1 MITDFFI
8 NLWTSICTGLAS
20 SLPVSTPFDAASSGA
35 GWSMFTAM
43 NYFLPISEL
52 LSVFAGVFLLG
63 GPMMLVTLTIWVL
76 VGVLRGGA
84 TRA

>member
-1 MITDFFI
+1 
-8 NLWTSICTGLAS
+8 
-20 SLPVSTPFDAASSGA
+20 
-35 GWSMFTAM
+35 MFTAM